1 VSAVPT
7 IRRLASEADG
17 AAVLEIDGLTFGDC
31 RRTPAE
37 IVGLNS
43 ADYPVFLAFQGA
55 RAVGYLCLMRVRT
68 LHYDAYWVDLVAVRP
83 DSQGQGVGKAMI
95 AFGAA
100 YAKTQGAEFT
110 SALVRRGNGPSRAAF
125 LHQGFTAVPEG
136 FDLMVLNTASES

>member
-1 VSAVPT
+1 MSAGPV
-7 IRRLASEADG
+7 IRRLVSEADG

-37 IVGLNS
+37 IVGLNT

-55 RAVGYLCLMRVRT
+55 EPVGYLCLMRVRT
-68 LHYDAYWVDLVAVRP
+68 LHYDAFWIDLVAVRP
-83 DSQGQGVGKAMI
+83 DRQGQGAGKALI

-100 YAKTQGAEFT
+100 YAKAQGAEFT

-125 LHQGFTAVPEG
+125 LHQGFSAAAEG